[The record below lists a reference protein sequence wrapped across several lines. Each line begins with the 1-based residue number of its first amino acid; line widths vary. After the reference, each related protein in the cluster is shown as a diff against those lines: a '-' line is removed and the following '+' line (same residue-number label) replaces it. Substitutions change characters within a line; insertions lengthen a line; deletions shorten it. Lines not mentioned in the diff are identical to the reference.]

1 MFESIAR
8 ELLQGGFICEY
19 SKPDEWKALQD
30 DDFRRKLN
38 DWLKPIDMVLLSTNT
53 NSAWYAGWQ
62 TVEIRTSSIDAVFSK
77 QILNFRPMIQFLN
90 LTMQALH
97 PDKSLQ
103 PGDAV
108 PMLKLQTALE
118 THHSLR
124 DELRQICTVW
134 RSNKETISEQLLT
147 VLRQLQKEGYLVE
160 ANKESQ
166 IFRMTGKISWFYE
179 LTDFLAEH
187 QKIDEMIQELPDE
200 PMTGDLFS

>member
-19 SKPDEWKALQD
+19 SKPDEWKALKD

-38 DWLKPIDMVLLSTNT
+38 DWLKPIDMVLLSTST
-53 NSAWYAGWQ
+53 HSAWYAGWQ
-62 TVEIRTSSIDAVFSK
+62 TVDTRTSSIDAVFSK

-90 LTMQALH
+90 MTMQALH

-147 VLRQLQKEGYLVE
+147 VLRQLQKDGYLVE

-179 LTDFLAEH
+179 LADFLAEH

>member
-1 MFESIAR
+1 MFESVAR

-19 SKPDEWKALQD
+19 SKPDEWKALKD
-30 DDFRRKLN
+30 DDFRRRLN
-38 DWLKPIDMVLLSTNT
+38 DWLRQVDMVLLSTTT
-53 NSAWYAGWQ
+53 NSALYAGWLSVD
-62 TVEIRTSSIDAVFSK
+62 TRASSVDAVFSK

-103 PGDAV
+103 PGDAI
-108 PMLKLQTALE
+108 PMLQLQNALE

-134 RSNKETISEQLLT
+134 RSNKETISELLLT
-147 VLRQLQKEGYLVE
+147 VLRQLQKDGYLVE
-160 ANKESQ
+160 ANKERQ
-166 IFRMTGKISWFYE
+166 IYRMTGKISWFYE
-179 LTDFLAEH
+179 LADFLAEH

-200 PMTGDLFS
+200 PATGDLFS

>member
-1 MFESIAR
+1 MFESVAR

-19 SKPDEWKALQD
+19 SKPDEWKALKD
-30 DDFRRKLN
+30 DDFRRRLN
-38 DWLKPIDMVLLSTNT
+38 DWLRQVDMVLLSTTT
-53 NSAWYAGWQ
+53 NSAWYAGWLSVD
-62 TVEIRTSSIDAVFSK
+62 TRASSVDAVFSK

-103 PGDAV
+103 PGDAI
-108 PMLKLQTALE
+108 PMLQLQNALE

-147 VLRQLQKEGYLVE
+147 VLRQLQKDGYLVE
-160 ANKESQ
+160 ANKERQ
-166 IFRMTGKISWFYE
+166 IYRMPEK
-179 LTDFLAEH
+179 
-187 QKIDEMIQELPDE
+187 
-200 PMTGDLFS
+200 